1 MNITK
6 RMYIRIISFA
16 AAVVIAGACFIII
29 AHNEITD
36 LKKHI
41 SYGYSMNLSELDG
54 SLYNISIALKKAQ
67 YASSA
72 TQFSTIAAEL
82 CSESTVAKNSMSQLP
97 AQNSEFDSVG
107 KFLSQVG
114 DYTLYLSKK
123 LIRGENIS
131 DEERENLHSM
141 SQTASSLSESVGV
154 VKNEYDK
161 DGAWSGEFSSGIGM
175 SVTSTFGDDLLELE
189 ELLNDY
195 PSLVYDGPFS
205 DHMLKSRAPMLEN
218 EPEISEEEAG
228 KKAASAL
235 GTAPERLQMT
245 ESDGKLPAYVFSSDN
260 ASVSVTKRGGYII
273 YLRRYEPVSETKI
286 SYEEAVN
293 KASEFLNGYM
303 SGFTP
308 TYYFAD
314 EGVCTV
320 NFAYKDGVT
329 LCYPDLV
336 KIGVSLDTGKVV
348 LIEAAGYISN
358 HHTRSIPT
366 PKYSS
371 EQARAVLSESLTV
384 NNVRRV
390 MIPTDGKDEKHCYEF
405 ECTGVDGEEL
415 LVYVNVSNLEEEKIL
430 LLLRSDGGT
439 LAK

>member
-1 MNITK
+1 M
-6 RMYIRIISFA
+6 
-16 AAVVIAGACFIII
+16 
-29 AHNEITD
+29 
-36 LKKHI
+36 
-41 SYGYSMNLSELDG
+41 
-54 SLYNISIALKKAQ
+54 
-67 YASSA
+67 
-72 TQFSTIAAEL
+72 
-82 CSESTVAKNSMSQLP
+82 
-97 AQNSEFDSVG
+97 
-107 KFLSQVG
+107 
-114 DYTLYLSKK
+114 
-123 LIRGENIS
+123 
-131 DEERENLHSM
+131 
-141 SQTASSLSESVGV
+141 
-154 VKNEYDK
+154 
-161 DGAWSGEFSSGIGM
+161 
-175 SVTSTFGDDLLELE
+175 
-189 ELLNDY
+189 
-195 PSLVYDGPFS
+195 
-205 DHMLKSRAPMLEN
+205 
-218 EPEISEEEAG
+218 
-228 KKAASAL
+228 
-235 GTAPERLQMT
+235 
-245 ESDGKLPAYVFSSDN
+245 FSSDN